1 MTGRILVAGAAGRL
15 GASIVDAFAGHEVIA
30 HTRATLDITDPEA
43 VRRVVGD
50 AAPAVIINC
59 AALNDVD
66 GAEECAA
73 AALAVNAFGVR
84 SLARAAEGCGATLV
98 HFGTDFVFDGK
109 ATEPY
114 GEEAAPAPRSVY
126 ALSKLLG
133 EWFALDAP
141 RGFVLRIES
150 VFGAPAGWR
159 GRAGSLDVIVEGLE
173 QGREVRVFTD
183 RVVSPSYA
191 LDVAR
196 AVRHLVEFNVPPG
209 LYHCV
214 NSGHATWHDVAEET
228 ARLLG
233 VRPRLQPVTLEQ
245 VAFRAPRPKFCA
257 LANRKLAAAGFTM
270 PAWDDALRRWLTG
283 RGAHRANDKIGRVH
297 G

>member
-15 GASIVDAFAGHEVIA
+15 GASIVEAFAGCEVIA
-30 HTRATLDITDPEA
+30 QTRATLDITDPDA
-43 VRRVVGD
+43 VRRVVAA

-59 AALNDVD
+59 AAFNDVD
-66 GAEECAA
+66 GAEDRPADV
-73 AALAVNAFGVR
+73 LAVNAFAVR
-84 SLARAAEGCGATLV
+84 SLARAAERCGATFV
-98 HFGTDFVFDGK
+98 HFGTDFVFDGT

-114 GEEAAPAPRSVY
+114 GEEDRTSPRSVY

-150 VFGAPAGWR
+150 VFGAPAGWQ
-159 GRAGSLDVIVEGLE
+159 GRAGSLDVIVDGLE
-173 QGREVRVFTD
+173 HGREVRVFTD

-191 LDVAR
+191 LDVSL
-196 AVRHLVEFNVPPG
+196 AVRHLVETNAPPG

-214 NSGHATWHDVAEET
+214 NSGHATWYDVAEAS

-245 VAFRAPRPKFCA
+245 VALKAPRPRFCA
-257 LANRKLAAAGFTM
+257 LANRKLAATGFTM
-270 PAWDDALRRWLTG
+270 PAWDDALRRWLAG
-283 RGAHRANDKIGRVH
+283 RNARRDNIGMVH